1 MFVAGLGTGAVA
13 FVRSFLNSTP
23 GPKQKVVQEI
33 HLIRLPPPPPDEPP
47 PPAIS
52 ARESR

>member
-1 MFVAGLGTGAVA
+1 LFVAGLGTGAVA

-33 HLIRLPPPPPDEPP
+33 HLIRLPPPPPDEP
-47 PPAIS
+47 ARRRRS